1 MGKRT
6 KDEEPEEL
14 EIDLNTPEPLN
25 KKQKRLLKKGKIDEN
40 KHKVDANPKPEGPAT
55 GGDKKSEFGVW
66 IGNLSFDTTRE
77 DLVRLMGTRDI
88 PTEKILRIHMPLK
101 AKKNQGFA
109 YADFDSEE
117 TMQACIK
124 LSETHLNGRNLLI
137 KNAKSFAGRPAA
149 KDAQNHKPSRILF
162 VGNLPFDTTEEQ
174 LEAHFQHFG
183 TITRVR
189 MATFEDSGKCKGF
202 AFIDFLNVETAVAA
216 FNDKRVKKLNGRPLR
231 MEYGED
237 RSKKRPGVRSQ
248 ADTSADNNEAPAAAE
263 PTASY
268 EEEQPRAPP
277 KQKREKKDK
286 IKKSFSSS
294 KATSGMALANAQ
306 RASTGIVESKGK
318 KITF

>member
-1 MGKRT
+1 MAKRT
-6 KDEEPEEL
+6 KEEEPEEL

-66 IGNLSFDTTRE
+66 IGNLSFDTSRD
-77 DLVRLMGTRDI
+77 DLVRLLAARDI
-88 PTEKILRIHMPLK
+88 PSEKVLRIHMPLK

-149 KDAQNHKPSRILF
+149 KDSQNHKPSRILF

-174 LEAHFQHFG
+174 LETHFQHCG

-216 FNDKRVKKLNGRPLR
+216 FNDKGCKKLNGRPLR

-237 RSKKRPGVRSQ
+237 RSKKRPGAKTQV
-248 ADTSADNNEAPAAAE
+248 DTGSGSTEETVSAEL
-263 PTASY
+263 SSGV
-268 EEEQPRAPP
+268 EEERPRAPV
-277 KQKREKKDK
+277 KQKRDKKEKV
-286 IKKSFSSS
+286 KKSFGSS
-294 KATSGMALANAQ
+294 KETSGMALANAQ